1 MIGCGSMGGGM
12 AQLFAENGV
21 QVSLEDPSEEAMDGI
36 LEAAKKQGFGEKIE
50 KFNGDSIR
58 EAAGYKLISSD

>member
-1 MIGCGSMGGGM
+1 M

-36 LEAAKKQGFGEKIE
+36 IDSAKKQGFGDNIK
-50 KFNGDSIR
+50 KFRGKV
-58 EAAGYKLISSD
+58 GTSSWKPWTHQLMPYPRLQSPL